1 MFGGFVDMVEHL
13 AGIEDSFIKRIV
25 GEWPTVN
32 PAGGYFLTAPGRVN
46 LIGEHVDYS
55 NCPVLPIAV
64 DKHILAY
71 VVPMDTPTIQ
81 VADLHIANGSIR
93 FTFAPEPPP
102 GYAIPS
108 YETGH
113 WGNYIKAAIH
123 QLLLEKLPLDG
134 LVANPTTPDAG
145 RKVWDKGFSM
155 VFSSTIPQAAGMSS
169 SSALVVLS
177 AIAFLEVNHISYETV
192 EQRLILADICRRAE
206 MYVGTRGGGM
216 DQAAIIMGKENY
228 ATKIS
233 FNPLSAD
240 LIPFGQ
246 DCAIVVTHSTIEAP
260 KTRAMMEAYNRRS
273 IECAL
278 AAAIVSKVFEMD
290 HGIHSLEYI
299 GDLTPAKTGFPTS
312 RLDELV
318 AGIFHEDPYSPEE
331 IAWLLGI
338 SVASMKT
345 RYCRMRDGSQ
355 FPIPPEGFKLYQR
368 FFHVWNEWKRV
379 EESLVLIEQG
389 QLDQFGKL
397 MDASHASC
405 RDYHE
410 VSCPQLDTLTEIA
423 RTNGAMGSRLTGAGF
438 GGCAVS
444 LVAPDKLESFI
455 QDILSKYYGEYL
467 HMKESEAR
475 QYVFVVKPSAGAGRY
490 QVPF

>member
-1 MFGGFVDMVEHL
+1 MVGHL
-13 AGIEDSFIKRIV
+13 AGIEDSYIQRMID
-25 GEWPTVN
+25 EWPSVDPT
-32 PAGGYFLTAPGRVN
+32 GGYFLTAPGRVN
-46 LIGEHVDYS
+46 LIGEHIDYN

-71 VVPMDTPTIQ
+71 VVPTEAPTIQ
-81 VADLHIANGSIR
+81 VADLNIANGGIQ
-93 FTFAPEPPP
+93 FTFPPEPPP
-102 GYAIPS
+102 EYSIPP

-123 QLLLEKLPLDG
+123 QLLQENLSLDG
-134 LVANPTTPDAG
+134 LEATPTPSGAA

-155 VFSSTIPQAAGMSS
+155 VFGSTIPQAAGMSS

-177 AIAFLEVNHISYETV
+177 AIAFLEVNHISYETIG
-192 EQRLILADICRRAE
+192 QRLKLADICRRAE

-246 DCAIVVTHSTIEAP
+246 DCAIVVTHSTVEAP
-260 KTRAMMEAYNRRS
+260 KTRAMLEAYNRRS

-278 AAAIVSKVFEMD
+278 AAAVVSKVFEKY
-290 HGIHSLEYI
+290 HGISSLEYI
-299 GDLTPAKTGFPTS
+299 GDVTPAKTGLPSS

-318 AGIFHEDPYSPEE
+318 AAIFHEEPYSPEE
-331 IAWLLGI
+331 IAGLLGI
-338 SVASMKT
+338 PVALLKT

-355 FPIPPEGFKLYQR
+355 FPIPPEGFKLYHR

-379 EESLVLIEQG
+379 EDSLLLIERG
-389 QLDQFGKL
+389 ELDKFGKL

-410 VSCPQLDTLTEIA
+410 VSCPQLDVLTEIA
-423 RTNGAMGSRLTGAGF
+423 RTSGALGSRLTGAGF

-444 LVAPDKLESFI
+444 LVPPDKLESFI
-455 QDILSKYYGEYL
+455 QHVLTKYYGEYL
-467 HMKESEAR
+467 HMAESEAR
-475 QYVFVVKPSAGAGRY
+475 KYVFVVKPSAGAGRCLA
-490 QVPF
+490 PL